1 MARTAEAERS
11 TKETRISAKID
22 IDGSGKHEMDT
33 GIAFF
38 DHMLTLFAVHGLFDL
53 HVRARGDIDVDFHHT
68 VEDTG
73 IVLGDVIGRALG
85 DKKGIVRYGFAAT
98 PMDDAL
104 CQAVVDL
111 SGRPYLV
118 YDLPAGLYP
127 DSDFSPQLA
136 KEFFRALVNAVG
148 MNLHIRVPYGENT
161 HHITESVFK
170 SVGRAMD
177 LATGYDPRIAGVQ
190 SSKGTL

>member
-1 MARTAEAERS
+1 
-11 TKETRISAKID
+11 
-22 IDGSGKHEMDT
+22 
-33 GIAFF
+33 
-38 DHMLTLFAVHGLFDL
+38 MLTLFAVHGLFDL

-68 VEDTG
+68 VEDAG
-73 IVLGDVIGRALG
+73 IVLGDVICRALG

-104 CQAVVDL
+104 CQAVADL

-127 DSDFSPQLA
+127 DSDFPPQLA
-136 KEFFRALVNAVG
+136 KEFFRAMVNAVG
-148 MNLHIRVPYGENT
+148 MNLHILVPYGENN

-177 LATGYDPRIAGVQ
+177 QATSYDSRIAGVQ
-190 SSKGTL
+190 STKGTF

>member
-1 MARTAEAERS
+1 MARIAEAERS
-11 TKETRISAKID
+11 TKETRISAGID
-22 IDGSGKHEMDT
+22 IDGIGKHDIDT

-53 HVRARGDIDVDFHHT
+53 RVRARGDIEVDFHHT
-68 VEDTG
+68 VEDAG
-73 IVLGDVIGRALG
+73 IVLGEAICRALG
-85 DKKGIVRYGFAAT
+85 NKSGIVRYGFAAT

-127 DSDFSPQLA
+127 DSDFPPQLA

-148 MNLHIRVPYGENT
+148 MNLHIRVPYGENN

-170 SVGRAMD
+170 SVGRA
-177 LATGYDPRIAGVQ
+177 LGQAAGYDPRIAGVL
-190 SSKGTL
+190 STKGTL